1 MSTRISIKCSFSS
14 QAKRQIEMEHALKWY
29 SNVLCCLLIVCWCCC
44 CSCSC
49 CYMSSVEYVCCMS
62 RSVHDATKCNTQNK
76 TENNIRKILKNLTR
90 IFSSSSCVL
99 CSWCS
104 SSLIDT
110 LLSGCRCASSIA
122 CETVEWNIRVFSFKL
137 NVYII
142 SRSIVLY
149 SISIFPYILILAR
162 LS

>member
-14 QAKRQIEMEHALKWY
+14 QAKRQIEMERVLKCF
-29 SNVLCCLLIVCWCCC
+29 SNVVCLKLF
-44 CSCSC
+44 
-49 CYMSSVEYVCCMS
+49 VECVLLLLLLYVECGICCMS

-76 TENNIRKILKNLTR
+76 TENNIKNILKNLTR

-110 LLSGCRCASSIA
+110 LLSGCRCARSIA
-122 CETVEWNIRVFSFKL
+122 CKTVEWNIRISPFKL
-137 NVYII
+137 LLTNVHIKLFHTKI
-142 SRSIVLY
+142 SAYFTTNLWGN
-149 SISIFPYILILAR
+149 
-162 LS
+162 